1 MKRLKLVIVALIAV
15 AFGMAAQQ
23 GVEQLPVT
31 EVGGR
36 LMHYYEVQPKETL
49 YSLSHKLG
57 VGQEY
62 IEQHN
67 PSVRDGLRAFMT
79 LYFPA
84 AECAEGRTITH
95 IVEKKETIYGLSK
108 LLGVSPEML
117 IEQNPQIADGLRAGQ
132 TITVTLPGTGPA
144 AQGAGAETAPKTA
157 PAPAKTGV
165 HRVER
170 GETFY
175 SIAHNYG
182 VTVTQLAAAN
192 PEVGVLKEGTELI
205 IPEPKPAEPQKPAA
219 TADSSAKPE
228 SKPEPKAE
236 PKPEP
241 DIAQT
246 PVEPVEKT
254 ETPEVKKADGSVSIA
269 VMLPF
274 MLGQKEPDKSA
285 LRHTE
290 FYKGLLMAV
299 DTLKSRE
306 NPTRLRVFDTAN
318 SSDSVRAALSR
329 LENTDV
335 QVIIAPDDQA
345 QFELIAA
352 WARPRGIEV
361 FNTFLP
367 RDDTYKYNGS
377 VMQSN
382 IPIEML
388 NDDVIGAM
396 QRRYP
401 DHTFVFLTRDGGNS
415 DKSDFVDSFRS
426 ALASN
431 GRKSVDI
438 TFSGKLGE
446 ADLAALTDQQIIFV
460 PVSSRQDELKAIL
473 PALIAKKG
481 TDSVNDNLMLFGYP
495 EWTVF
500 RGETAK
506 QMHDLGTVIYSRF
519 YADSDDLDF
528 KRVNQSFEH
537 WFDAG
542 MAAGLPRQGALGF
555 DVGCYLI
562 NALRHNGG
570 DFSQPTPAYSGVQ
583 SGFEFE
589 RASDEGGWVNSVA
602 YIVIYRPMG
611 IVEKTEL

>member
-241 DIAQT
+241 DVAQT
-246 PVEPVEKT
+246 PVAPVEKT
-254 ETPEVKKADGSVSIA
+254 ETPEVKK
-269 VMLPF
+269 P
-274 MLGQKEPDKSA
+274 
-285 LRHTE
+285 TE
-290 FYKGLLMAV
+290 A
-299 DTLKSRE
+299 
-306 NPTRLRVFDTAN
+306 
-318 SSDSVRAALSR
+318 
-329 LENTDV
+329 
-335 QVIIAPDDQA
+335 
-345 QFELIAA
+345 
-352 WARPRGIEV
+352 
-361 FNTFLP
+361 
-367 RDDTYKYNGS
+367 
-377 VMQSN
+377 
-382 IPIEML
+382 
-388 NDDVIGAM
+388 
-396 QRRYP
+396 
-401 DHTFVFLTRDGGNS
+401 
-415 DKSDFVDSFRS
+415 FR
-426 ALASN
+426 
-431 GRKSVDI
+431 
-438 TFSGKLGE
+438 
-446 ADLAALTDQQIIFV
+446 
-460 PVSSRQDELKAIL
+460 
-473 PALIAKKG
+473 
-481 TDSVNDNLMLFGYP
+481 
-495 EWTVF
+495 
-500 RGETAK
+500 
-506 QMHDLGTVIYSRF
+506 
-519 YADSDDLDF
+519 
-528 KRVNQSFEH
+528 
-537 WFDAG
+537 
-542 MAAGLPRQGALGF
+542 
-555 DVGCYLI
+555 
-562 NALRHNGG
+562 
-570 DFSQPTPAYSGVQ
+570 
-583 SGFEFE
+583 
-589 RASDEGGWVNSVA
+589 
-602 YIVIYRPMG
+602 
-611 IVEKTEL
+611 

>member
-1 MKRLKLVIVALIAV
+1 MKRLKLVIVVLIAV
-15 AFGMAAQQ
+15 AFGMSAQQ

-57 VGQEY
+57 VEQEY
-62 IEQHN
+62 IEQYN
-67 PSVRDGLRAFMT
+67 PTVRDGLKAFMT

-84 AECAEGRTITH
+84 TECAEGRTITH

-132 TITVTLPGTGPA
+132 TITVTLPGGEPA
-144 AQGAGAETAPKTA
+144 AQPCEADAAPK
-157 PAPAKTGV
+157 PAPAAVKTDV

-182 VTVTQLAAAN
+182 ITVTQLAAAN

-219 TADSSAKPE
+219 TADSATKPE
-228 SKPEPKAE
+228 SKPEPTPGSAVE
-236 PKPEP
+236 
-241 DIAQT
+241 QT

-254 ETPEVKKADGSVSIA
+254 EAPEVKKADGSVSIA

-388 NDDVIGAM
+388 NDGVIGAM

-401 DHTFVFLTRDGGNS
+401 DHTFVFLTRDGGNA

-426 ALASN
+426 ALAAN

-460 PVSSRQDELKAIL
+460 PVSSRQDELKSIL

-481 TDSVNDNLMLFGYP
+481 ADSVNDNLMLFGYP

-528 KRVNQSFEH
+528 KRVNDSFEH
-537 WFDAG
+537 WFDTG

-570 DFSQPTPAYSGVQ
+570 DFSQSTPAYRGVQ

-589 RASDEGGWVNSVA
+589 RVSDDGGWVNSVA

-611 IVEKTEL
+611 IIEKTEL

>member
-1 MKRLKLVIVALIAV
+1 MKRLKLVIVVLIAV
-15 AFGMAAQQ
+15 AFGMSAQQ

-57 VGQEY
+57 VEQEY
-62 IEQHN
+62 IEQYN
-67 PSVRDGLRAFMT
+67 PTVRDGLKAFMT

-84 AECAEGRTITH
+84 TECAEGRTITH

-132 TITVTLPGTGPA
+132 TITVTLPGGEPA
-144 AQGAGAETAPKTA
+144 AQPREADAAPK
-157 PAPAKTGV
+157 PAPAAVKTDV

-219 TADSSAKPE
+219 TADSASKPE
-228 SKPEPKAE
+228 SKTEPTPGPAVE
-236 PKPEP
+236 
-241 DIAQT
+241 QT

-254 ETPEVKKADGSVSIA
+254 EAPEVKKADGSVSIA

-318 SSDSVRAALSR
+318 SSDSVRTALSR

-388 NDDVIGAM
+388 NDGVIGAM

-401 DHTFVFLTRDGGNS
+401 DHTFVFLTRDGGNA

-426 ALASN
+426 ALAAN

-446 ADLAALTDQQIIFV
+446 ADLAALADQQIIFV
-460 PVSSRQDELKAIL
+460 PVSSRQDELKSIL

-481 TDSVNDNLMLFGYP
+481 ADSVNDNLMLFGYP

-528 KRVNQSFEH
+528 KRVNDSFEH
-537 WFDAG
+537 WFDTG

-570 DFSQPTPAYSGVQ
+570 DFSQSTPAYRGVQ

-589 RASDEGGWVNSVA
+589 RVSDDGGWVNSVA

-611 IVEKTEL
+611 IIEKTEL

>member
-1 MKRLKLVIVALIAV
+1 MKRLKLVIVVLIAV
-15 AFGMAAQQ
+15 AFGMSAQQ

-31 EVGGR
+31 EIGGR

-57 VGQEY
+57 VEQEY
-62 IEQHN
+62 IEQYN
-67 PSVRDGLRAFMT
+67 PTVRDGLKAFMM

-84 AECAEGRTITH
+84 TECAEGRTITH

-132 TITVTLPGTGPA
+132 TITVTLPGGEPA
-144 AQGAGAETAPKTA
+144 AQPREADAAPKPA
-157 PAPAKTGV
+157 PAPVKTDV

-205 IPEPKPAEPQKPAA
+205 IPEPKAAEPQKPAA
-219 TADSSAKPE
+219 TADSASNPE
-228 SKPEPKAE
+228 SKPEPTPGSAVE
-236 PKPEP
+236 
-241 DIAQT
+241 QT

-254 ETPEVKKADGSVSIA
+254 EAPEVKKADGSVSIA

-382 IPIEML
+382 IPLEML
-388 NDDVIGAM
+388 NDGVIGAM

-401 DHTFVFLTRDGGNS
+401 DHTFVFLTRDGGNA

-426 ALASN
+426 ALAAN

-460 PVSSRQDELKAIL
+460 PVSSRQDELKSIL

-481 TDSVNDNLMLFGYP
+481 ADSVNDNLMLFGYP

-528 KRVNQSFEH
+528 KRVNDSFEH
-537 WFDAG
+537 WFDTG

-570 DFSQPTPAYSGVQ
+570 DFSQSTPAYRGVQ

-589 RASDEGGWVNSVA
+589 RVSDDGGWVNSVA

-611 IVEKTEL
+611 IIEKTEL

>member
-1 MKRLKLVIVALIAV
+1 MKRLKLVIVVLIAV
-15 AFGMAAQQ
+15 AFGMSAQQ

-57 VGQEY
+57 VEQEY
-62 IEQHN
+62 IEQYN
-67 PSVRDGLRAFMT
+67 PTVRDGLKAFMT

-84 AECAEGRTITH
+84 TECAEGRTITH

-108 LLGVSPEML
+108 RLGVSPEML

-132 TITVTLPGTGPA
+132 TITVTLPGGEPA
-144 AQGAGAETAPKTA
+144 AQPREADAAPK
-157 PAPAKTGV
+157 PAPATVKTVV

-205 IPEPKPAEPQKPAA
+205 IPEPKPAEPQKSVAA
-219 TADSSAKPE
+219 ADSSAKPE
-228 SKPEPKAE
+228 SKPES
-236 PKPEP
+236 KPEP
-241 DIAQT
+241 AVVQP
-246 PVEPVEKT
+246 PVEPAEKT
-254 ETPEVKKADGSVSIA
+254 EAPEVKKADGSVSIA

-306 NPTRLRVFDTAN
+306 NPTHLRVFDTAN

-329 LENTDV
+329 LENSDV

-382 IPIEML
+382 MPIEKL
-388 NDDVIGAM
+388 NDGVIGAM

-401 DHTFVFLTRDGGNS
+401 DHTFVFLTRDGGNA

-460 PVSSRQDELKAIL
+460 PVSSRQDELKSIL

-519 YADSDDLDF
+519 YADGDDLDF
-528 KRVNQSFEH
+528 KRVNDSFEH
-537 WFDAG
+537 WFDTG

-570 DFSQPTPAYSGVQ
+570 DFSQSTPAYRGVQ

-589 RASDEGGWVNSVA
+589 RVSDDGGWVNSVA

-611 IVEKTEL
+611 IIEKTEL

>member
-1 MKRLKLVIVALIAV
+1 MKRLKLVIVVLIAV
-15 AFGMAAQQ
+15 AFGMSAQQ

-57 VGQEY
+57 VEQEY
-62 IEQHN
+62 IEQYN
-67 PSVRDGLRAFMT
+67 PTVRDGLKAFMT

-84 AECAEGRTITH
+84 TECAEGRTITH

-132 TITVTLPGTGPA
+132 TITVTLPGGEPA
-144 AQGAGAETAPKTA
+144 AQPREADAAPK
-157 PAPAKTGV
+157 PAPASVKTDV

-175 SIAHNYG
+175 SIAHKYG

-219 TADSSAKPE
+219 TADSASNPE
-228 SKPEPKAE
+228 SKPEPTPGPAVE
-236 PKPEP
+236 
-241 DIAQT
+241 QT

-254 ETPEVKKADGSVSIA
+254 EAPEVKKADGSVSIA

-388 NDDVIGAM
+388 NDGVIGAM

-401 DHTFVFLTRDGGNS
+401 DHTFVFLTRDGGNA

-426 ALASN
+426 ALAAN

-460 PVSSRQDELKAIL
+460 PVSSRQDELKSIL

-481 TDSVNDNLMLFGYP
+481 ADSVNDNLMLFGYP

-528 KRVNQSFEH
+528 KRVNDSFEH
-537 WFDAG
+537 WFDTG

-570 DFSQPTPAYSGVQ
+570 DFSQSTPAYRGVQ

-589 RASDEGGWVNSVA
+589 RVSDDGGWVNSVA

-611 IVEKTEL
+611 IIEKTEL

>member
-1 MKRLKLVIVALIAV
+1 MKRLKLVIVVLIAV
-15 AFGMAAQQ
+15 AFGMSAQQ

-57 VGQEY
+57 VEQEY
-62 IEQHN
+62 IKQYN
-67 PSVRDGLRAFMT
+67 PTVRDGLKAFMT

-84 AECAEGRTITH
+84 TECAEGRTITH

-132 TITVTLPGTGPA
+132 TITVTLPGGEPA
-144 AQGAGAETAPKTA
+144 AQPREADAAPK
-157 PAPAKTGV
+157 PAPAAVKTDV

-205 IPEPKPAEPQKPAA
+205 IPEPKAAEPQKPAA
-219 TADSSAKPE
+219 TADSASKPE
-228 SKPEPKAE
+228 SKPEPTPGSAVE
-236 PKPEP
+236 
-241 DIAQT
+241 QT

-254 ETPEVKKADGSVSIA
+254 EAPEVKKADGSVSIA

-382 IPIEML
+382 IPLEML
-388 NDDVIGAM
+388 NDGVIGAM

-401 DHTFVFLTRDGGNS
+401 DHTFVFLTRDGGNA

-426 ALASN
+426 ALAAN

-460 PVSSRQDELKAIL
+460 PVSSRQDELKSIL

-481 TDSVNDNLMLFGYP
+481 ADSVNDNLMLFGYP

-537 WFDAG
+537 WFDTG

-570 DFSQPTPAYSGVQ
+570 DFSQSTPAYRGVQ

-589 RASDEGGWVNSVA
+589 RVSDDGGWVNSVA

-611 IVEKTEL
+611 IIEKTEL

>member
-1 MKRLKLVIVALIAV
+1 MKRLKLVIVVLIAV
-15 AFGMAAQQ
+15 AFGMSAQQ
-23 GVEQLPVT
+23 GVERLPVT

-57 VGQEY
+57 VEQEY
-62 IEQHN
+62 IEQYN
-67 PSVRDGLRAFMT
+67 PTVRDGLKAFMT

-84 AECAEGRTITH
+84 TECAEGRTITH

-132 TITVTLPGTGPA
+132 TITVTLPGGEPA
-144 AQGAGAETAPKTA
+144 AQPREADAAPKPA
-157 PAPAKTGV
+157 PAPVKTDV

-219 TADSSAKPE
+219 TADSASNPE
-228 SKPEPKAE
+228 LKPEPTPGPAVE
-236 PKPEP
+236 
-241 DIAQT
+241 QT

-254 ETPEVKKADGSVSIA
+254 EAPEVKKADGSVSIA

-329 LENTDV
+329 LENADV

-388 NDDVIGAM
+388 NDGVIGAM

-401 DHTFVFLTRDGGNS
+401 DHTFVFLTRDGGNA

-426 ALASN
+426 ALAAN

-460 PVSSRQDELKAIL
+460 PVSSRQDELKSIL

-481 TDSVNDNLMLFGYP
+481 ADSVNDNLMLFGYP

-528 KRVNQSFEH
+528 KRVNDSFEH
-537 WFDAG
+537 WFDTG

-570 DFSQPTPAYSGVQ
+570 DFSQSTPAYRGVQ

-589 RASDEGGWVNSVA
+589 RVSDDGGWVNSVA

-611 IVEKTEL
+611 IIEKTEL